1 MTNKKSIKDIAG
13 MAQMLVENKNLSTD
27 MTEEMRSSIAA
38 VTDQID
44 RLSRNNEDLK
54 ALVQQIRGVIGQE
67 SKDQLTKPDQ
77 G

>member
-1 MTNKKSIKDIAG
+1 MTNKRSIKDIAG

-27 MTEEMRSSIAA
+27 MTEEMKSSIAA

>member
-13 MAQMLVENKNLSTD
+13 MAQLLIENKNLPTD
-27 MTEEMRSSIAA
+27 MTDEMRSSIAA

-77 G
+77 A

>member
-13 MAQMLVENKNLSTD
+13 MAQMLIVNKNLPTD
-27 MTEEMRSSIAA
+27 MTDEMRSSIAA

-77 G
+77 A